1 MVVGSRVKQNCPNIS
16 NLLDIGSGGL
26 YLLERLRSL
35 LGGRFRESVGVC
47 TQSLSHVWLFGT
59 PWTVTHK
66 APLFMKFPGKKL
78 EWVAISSFKR
88 SSQLRDW
95 TLISYI
101 SWIGRGILY
110 YWATREALYFI
121 FNFLFILEY
130 NRLTMLWQF
139 QVDSKGTQPYTHVC
153 PFSPKLPSHPG
164 CYITLNRVPC
174 AIQEVL
180 AGFPL

>member
-1 MVVGSRVKQNCPNIS
+1 MVVGSRVKQNCPNIC
-16 NLLDIGSGGL
+16 NLLDIGSGGI

-35 LGGRFRESVGVC
+35 LGGRFRESVDVC
-47 TQSLSHVWLFGT
+47 AQSLSHVWLLT
-59 PWTVTHK
+59 PWTV
-66 APLFMKFPGKKL
+66 APQGSSVHEISMQETGVGCHFFLQEIFPTQG
-78 EWVAISSFKR
+78 
-88 SSQLRDW
+88 
-95 TLISYI
+95 TLISCI
-101 SWIGRGILY
+101 SCIGRGILY
-110 YWATREALYFI
+110 HWATREDLYFI

-139 QVDSKGTQPYTHVC
+139 QVDSKGTQPYTYVC
-153 PFSPKLPSHPG
+153 PFSPKLPSHLG